1 MITRVFKDL
10 KSFLTYYIFVMIT
23 FGLLFSVIFEAP
35 ASDSEGLGPISYVL
49 MSLRIVWGGSFE
61 VDKTEL
67 KVIAWISYIML
78 MVIGNIVLLNFLIAV
93 VNQSYESS
101 MQKVKLQIFKVR
113 LTLIES
119 YYKTLDEE
127 AFNDK
132 SESGFVDIFTHPRGY
147 GKKKGE
153 DNDESDQ

>member
-61 VDKTEL
+61 VGKTEL

-147 GKKKGE
+147 GKKNDE

>member
-132 SESGFVDIFTHPRGY
+132 SESGFVDIFTHSRGY
-147 GKKKGE
+147 GKKNDE
-153 DNDESDQ
+153 DNEESDQ